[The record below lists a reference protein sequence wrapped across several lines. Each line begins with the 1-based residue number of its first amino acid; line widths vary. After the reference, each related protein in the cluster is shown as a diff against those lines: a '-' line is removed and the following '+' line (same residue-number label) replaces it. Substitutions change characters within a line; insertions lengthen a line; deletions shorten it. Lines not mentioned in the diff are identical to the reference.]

1 MTQRFYRIQRRVW
14 THAPGTARAAAAA
27 AAGVA
32 TRALGARA
40 SDVQR
45 RRCQQ
50 ADSLPPRTNAD
61 ASVASPR
68 SPCRPLAPTRVGA
81 AAHNVD
87 GDTATPLLPA
97 TTSPRAT
104 PPSTLW
110 TAACAISAAQ
120 IGTRVSDDRT
130 KPGSEIRIPRG
141 APTSPATTQRE
152 PVQSTL
158 RALLAMGQ
166 CNCRWPPRVLDVS
179 HATLP
184 RPPPA
189 LLNALRTE

>member
-32 TRALGARA
+32 TRALGART

-68 SPCRPLAPTRVGA
+68 SPCRPLAPTRGGA

-87 GDTATPLLPA
+87 GDTATPLHPA
-97 TTSPRAT
+97 TTSRRAT
-104 PPSTLW
+104 PPSTVW

-120 IGTRVSDDRT
+120 IGTRVSDDRHQT
-130 KPGSEIRIPRG
+130 GSEIRIPSG
-141 APTSPATTQRE
+141 APTSLATTQRE

-158 RALLAMGQ
+158 PELPAIGKS
-166 CNCRWPPRVLDVS
+166 NHRWWGRVLDVR
-179 HATLP
+179 HASLP

-189 LLNALRTE
+189 LLNAPRPE

>member
-14 THAPGTARAAAAA
+14 THAPDTGRAAAAA
-27 AAGVA
+27 GGP
-32 TRALGARA
+32 TRARGARA

-45 RRCQQ
+45 RRCRQ
-50 ADSLPPRTNAD
+50 ADSLPPRPNAD

-87 GDTATPLLPA
+87 GNTATPLLPA
-97 TTSPRAT
+97 TTSRRAT

-110 TAACAISAAQ
+110 TAACALSAAQ
-120 IGTRVSDDRT
+120 IGTRVSDDRNNT
-130 KPGSEIRIPRG
+130 GSEIWIPRG
-141 APTSPATTQRE
+141 APTSLATTQRK

-158 RALLAMGQ
+158 LALLAMGK
-166 CNCRWPPRVLDVS
+166 CNCRCSRRVLDVR

-189 LLNALRTE
+189 LPNALRTE

>member
-1 MTQRFYRIQRRVW
+1 MTQRFYRIQRRMW
-14 THAPGTARAAAAA
+14 TRAPATARAAAAA
-27 AAGVA
+27 GEA

-40 SDVQR
+40 SDAPQR
-45 RRCQQ
+45 RCRQ
-50 ADSLPPRTNAD
+50 ADALPPRTNAD
-61 ASVASPR
+61 ASAASPC

-87 GDTATPLLPA
+87 GDMATPLLPA
-97 TTSPRAT
+97 TTSRRAP

-120 IGTRVSDDRT
+120 IGTRVSDNRNT
-130 KPGSEIRIPRG
+130 TESEIRIPRG
-141 APTSPATTQRE
+141 APMSLATTQRE
-152 PVQSTL
+152 PVQS
-158 RALLAMGQ
+158 RALLVMRK
-166 CNCRWPPRVLDVS
+166 CNCRSSRTVLDAR

-189 LLNALRTE
+189 LLNAPKTE